1 VIPLRPLA
9 VGEVLDGA
17 FASIRQNPK
26 ALLGLSFVVVLI
38 GQLLILVLNLESRG
52 ASTGARLGA
61 AAATSA
67 VSLLQSSIVTG
78 AIIIV
83 IGEAVLGTRL
93 PAGEAL
99 NRLRGRIWRLVGL
112 SLLVGLLS
120 VFGLALVF
128 IGAIWVFVM
137 LIFAT
142 PVFVLEKTTVGQAI
156 SRSREL
162 VRGAWWRTF
171 GIAAL
176 GYIVAVVIGGIIQ
189 LPFAL
194 IAARSAGLFTT
205 TPSADISAGG
215 EVLLTIGRIIGGT
228 FTTPILAGTIALMYV
243 DRRMRRE
250 GLDLAL
256 AQTARE
262 RRSQS

>member
-1 VIPLRPLA
+1 MIPLRPLA

-17 FASIRQNPK
+17 FASIRMNPK

-38 GQLLILVLNLESRG
+38 GQLVILGLNLATRSAG
-52 ASTGARLGA
+52 TGARLGA
-61 AAATSA
+61 AAATTF

-83 IGEAVLGTRL
+83 IGEAVLGTKVS
-93 PAGEAL
+93 PADAL
-99 NRLRGRIWRLVGL
+99 NRLRGRIWKLVGL

-120 VFGLALVF
+120 LLAAVAL
-128 IGAIWVFVM
+128 IIPGIYVFV
-137 LIFAT
+137 LLAFAT
-142 PVFVLEKTTVGQAI
+142 PVFVLEKTTVGAAL
-156 SRSREL
+156 SRSAEL
-162 VRGAWWRTF
+162 VRGSWWRTL
-171 GIAAL
+171 GIGLL
-176 GYIVAVVIGGIIQ
+176 GEIVAVVIGGLIQ

-194 IAARSAGLFTT
+194 FAARSAGVFST
-205 TPSADISAGG
+205 TPSTDVSGG
-215 EVLLTIGRIIGGT
+215 SEVLLTIGRIIGGT
-228 FTTPILAGTIALMYV
+228 ITTPILAGTIALMYV

-262 RRSQS
+262 RRGRP